1 MSDKLPINT
10 DVLVWA
16 RTSLGLSIADVAQKL
31 KRDEIEIKAW
41 ESGEQSPTYIQLE
54 KLAYSIYKRPV
65 AVFFFP
71 EIPKEASPKTDFR
84 TLPDTEIE
92 KLPAHIIKLYRKAK
106 AFQYNLAE
114 LHEDQQPVKN
124 SILDAITL
132 DEKSNIDAV
141 ATKIR
146 ELLNVSIDE
155 QFAWQSTDAAFK
167 SWRQKLEELG
177 IFIFKDAFKDNS
189 YSGFCLYDHLYPVIY
204 VNNSMPDTRQ
214 IFTLFHELG
223 HLLFHAGGVDFYTSE
238 VTNRFTD
245 KYLKIEKICNELAAK
260 ILVPDSFID
269 LNKGTFSERTI
280 EGYAGQ
286 FSVSREVIL
295 RKYFDARVIGQNDY
309 EAFVKKWQKE
319 QADKK
324 QKSGGNYHLT
334 QKAYL
339 GENYI
344 NLAYRKYYQHKI
356 SDSQL
361 SEYLNIKPKN
371 IPNFEHHVL
380 NAGAR

>member
-1 MSDKLPINT
+1 MSDKLPINK
-10 DVLVWA
+10 DILVWA
-16 RTSLGLSIADVAQKL
+16 RTSLGLSIADVAAKL
-31 KRDEIEIKAW
+31 KREEAEITAW
-41 ESGEQSPTYIQLE
+41 ESGVQSPTYIQLE
-54 KLAYSIYKRPV
+54 KLAYSVYKRPV

-71 EIPKEASPKTDFR
+71 DIPKEASPKTDFR

-92 KLPAHIIKLYRKAK
+92 NLPAQIIKIYRKAK

-114 LHEDQQPVKN
+114 LYEGQKPIDN
-124 SILDAITL
+124 SIIDTIRIN
-132 DEKSNIDAV
+132 ENSNIAAV
-141 ATKIR
+141 ATEIR

-155 QFAWQSTDAAFK
+155 QFAWQSADAAFK
-167 SWRQKLEELG
+167 AWRQKLEKLG

-189 YSGFCLYDHLYPVIY
+189 YSGFCLYNKLYPVIY

-223 HLLFHAGGVDFYTSE
+223 HLLFHAGGIDFYTSE
-238 VTNRFTD
+238 VTNRFLGN
-245 KYLKIEKICNELAAK
+245 YLKIEKICNELAAK

-269 LNKGTFSERTI
+269 LHKGAFSERII

-295 RKYFDARVIGQNDY
+295 RKYFDARVISKNDY

-319 QADKK
+319 QANKK

-371 IPNFEHHVL
+371 ILNFEHHVL